1 MDDLGVVFCPVA
13 SRIFHGEAARLT
25 LHEAQGDRHIWMQ
38 RSTTFGNGP
47 SERLIPS
54 PSQTGTSEIT
64 VLWSDGE
71 QQRMEISPDA
81 AKLRIQRN

>member
-1 MDDLGVVFCPVA
+1 MRHKETATSGCSGAQPL
-13 SRIFHGEAARLT
+13 ETAR
-25 LHEAQGDRHIWMQ
+25 HR
-38 RSTTFGNGP
+38 
-47 SERLIPS
+47 RLIPS